1 MSSKNKKTTEKQKEE
16 SFDNDDDFPFNS
28 PYDELITG
36 KTLSK
41 RGLWWTAVLLLKS
54 KPQKQDDSIVSEKPK
69 KELGPKYK
77 IMIQRWQKIRK
88 KSEDKSAVL
97 SEFWMKKKDFSLAKR
112 SQWSE
117 LKEIVDDWIE
127 KDQWK
132 E

>member
-1 MSSKNKKTTEKQKEE
+1 MSSNNKKTTKKLKKNSSDEE
-16 SFDNDDDFPFNS
+16 EDFPFNS

-54 KPQKQDDSIVSEKPK
+54 KPQKQDDSIVSDKPK
-69 KELGPKYK
+69 KEFSPKYK

-88 KSEDKSAVL
+88 KSEDKSEII
-97 SEFWMKKKDFSLAKR
+97 SEFWMKKKDFTLAKM

-127 KDQWK
+127 KDLWK

>member
-1 MSSKNKKTTEKQKEE
+1 MSSKSKKTAKKSKENSSNTDE
-16 SFDNDDDFPFNS
+16 EFPFNS

-54 KPQKQDDSIVSEKPK
+54 KPQNQDDSIVSEKPK
-69 KELGPKYK
+69 KEMVPKYK
-77 IMIQRWQKIRK
+77 ITIQRWQKIRK
-88 KSEDKSAVL
+88 KSEDKSEVI
-97 SEFWMKKKDFSLAKR
+97 SEFWMRKKDFTLAKR

-132 E
+132 D